1 MKRLAALAVAAALLA
16 LPAGPAAAEEKPIRV
31 AYYYKVRWGFQQEF
45 ERLFLKNHYP
55 LLLAQKK
62 EGTRIKAVNLYR
74 PTFHGEGRA
83 DWTFLVVITFANLNA
98 FVGPNQEA
106 AIQKRL
112 YPDQETFKKEEQR
125 RFEILDA
132 HWDVPLVV
140 VTPPTPEVRCWLA
153 GECVKR
159 NWAYCA
165 RLHIELFGN
174 TRGT

>member
-1 MKRLAALAVAAALLA
+1 MKRLAALAAAAALLA
-16 LPAGPAAAEEKPIRV
+16 LLASPAPAEEKPIRV

-83 DWTFLVVITFANLNA
+83 DWTFLVVITFASWNA
-98 FVGPNQEA
+98 MGAPSSEEA
-106 AIQKRL
+106 LARQL
-112 YPDQETFKKEEQR
+112 FPDQDAFKKEEQR

-132 HWDVPLVV
+132 HWDVPL
-140 VTPPTPEVRCWLA
+140 TEVEA
-153 GECVKR
+153 P
-159 NWAYCA
+159 AS
-165 RLHIELFGN
+165 
-174 TRGT
+174 

>member
-83 DWTFLVVITFANLNA
+83 DWTFLVVITFASWNA
-98 FVGPNQEA
+98 MGAPSSEEA
-106 AIQKRL
+106 LARQL
-112 YPDQETFKKEEQR
+112 FPDQDAFKKEEQR

-132 HWDVPLVV
+132 HWDVPL
-140 VTPPTPEVRCWLA
+140 TEVEA
-153 GECVKR
+153 P
-159 NWAYCA
+159 AS
-165 RLHIELFGN
+165 
-174 TRGT
+174 

>member
-1 MKRLAALAVAAALLA
+1 VKRLAALAAAAALLA
-16 LPAGPAAAEEKPIRV
+16 LLASPAPAEEKPVRV

-83 DWTFLVVITFANLNA
+83 DWTFLVVITFASWNA
-98 FVGPNQEA
+98 MGAPSSEEA
-106 AIQKRL
+106 LARQL
-112 YPDQETFKKEEQR
+112 FPDQDAFKKEEQR

-132 HWDVPLVV
+132 HWDVPL
-140 VTPPTPEVRCWLA
+140 TEVEA
-153 GECVKR
+153 P
-159 NWAYCA
+159 AS
-165 RLHIELFGN
+165 
-174 TRGT
+174 